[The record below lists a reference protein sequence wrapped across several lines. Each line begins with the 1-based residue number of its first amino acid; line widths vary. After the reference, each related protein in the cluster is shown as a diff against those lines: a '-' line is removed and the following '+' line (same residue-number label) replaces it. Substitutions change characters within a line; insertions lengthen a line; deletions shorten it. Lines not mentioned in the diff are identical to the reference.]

1 MQAAPKVQYAI
12 CTKGGYHTGEDLN
25 MVCLEQ
31 QCLELQLCCCACV
44 EESHK
49 DHKYCLFLVSAK
61 PLRLVMLEAEQA
73 SGKITPVKF
82 NIDIALEL
90 LNTHLKESMEVLI
103 P

>member
-1 MQAAPKVQYAI
+1 
-12 CTKGGYHTGEDLN
+12 
-25 MVCLEQ
+25 
-31 QCLELQLCCCACV
+31 
-44 EESHK
+44 
-49 DHKYCLFLVSAK
+49 
-61 PLRLVMLEAEQA
+61 MLEAEQA